1 MTLPVTAQAAFAA
14 ALVDEWVR
22 AGVTDVVLAPGS
34 RSTPLAL
41 AVDAAPL
48 RVHVHLDER
57 SGAFYALGLALAT
70 GRPAP
75 VVVTSGTAAA
85 ELHPA
90 VVEAHHAGVPLI
102 VCTADRPPELHDVGA
117 PQTIEQTG
125 LFGGALR
132 WRADVSPDDLPP
144 AAWRSVG
151 ARAVAAARGGPRGP
165 GPVQLNL
172 AFREPLVGR
181 PGALVPP
188 GRPGGQPWHDVAGG
202 RAAADVA
209 ALDLSGRRGV
219 IVAGAGAGE
228 PAAVHHAAR
237 VLGWPVLAAPASGC
251 RGAPAGAVSA
261 FDAVLRHAATAER
274 LRPSVVLHL
283 GALPASKVLAGWTAA
298 VDEHVVAD
306 PHGAWVDPERTASVV
321 VAAAP
326 DALCH
331 AIVAAGPAPAPS
343 GWADAW
349 AAAEGA
355 AQRAIDQVLAAHP
368 EATEPGVARV
378 VTSALGAADTLV
390 VASSM
395 PVRDVEWY
403 GNPAMACRVVAN
415 RGANGIDGVVSTALG
430 VAGGSGGRTVALLGD
445 LAFLHDGGGLLW
457 ARRRPADC
465 CFVVVDNDG
474 GGIFSFLP
482 QAELPHEQFER
493 LWGTPHGIDLCALA
507 GVHGIPAVDVAAA
520 DAVDP
525 AVAAARE
532 RGGVELVVVRSDR
545 AANVAVHAELVAAVA
560 AALEGATREGAARE
574 G

>member
-1 MTLPVTAQAAFAA
+1 VTLPVTAQAAFAA
-14 ALVDEWVR
+14 ALVDEWRR

-34 RSTPLAL
+34 RSTPVAL

-57 SGAFYALGLALAT
+57 SGAFFALGLGLAT

-75 VVVTSGTAAA
+75 VIVTSGTAAA
-85 ELHPA
+85 ELHAA
-90 VVEAHHAGVPLI
+90 VVEAHHAGVPLL

-117 PQTIEQTG
+117 PQTIEQRG

-132 WRADVSPDDLPP
+132 WRADVGPDDLPP
-144 AAWRSVG
+144 AAWRSVA

-172 AFREPLVGR
+172 AFRDPLVGR

-188 GRPGGQPWHDVAGG
+188 GRPGDQPWHGVAAGRAVVDVAS
-202 RAAADVA
+202 
-209 ALDLSGRRGV
+209 LDLSGRRGV
-219 IVAGAGAGE
+219 IVAGAGAGD

-251 RGAPAGAVSA
+251 RAAPAGAVAA
-261 FDAVLRHAATAER
+261 FDAVLRHPPTADR

-283 GALPASKVLAGWTAA
+283 GAPPASKVWAGWAA
-298 VDEHVVAD
+298 SVDDHVVVD
-306 PHGAWVDPERTASVV
+306 PHGAWTDPDRTAAVLL
-321 VAAAP
+321 AAP
-326 DALCH
+326 PDAVCH
-331 AIVAAGPAPAPS
+331 AIVAAEPAPAPS

-355 AQRAIDQVLAAHP
+355 AQKAVDGVLAAHP
-368 EATEPGVARV
+368 EATEPGVARA

-395 PVRDVEWY
+395 PIRDVEWY
-403 GNPAMACRVVAN
+403 GNPAASCRVVAN
-415 RGANGIDGVVSTALG
+415 RGANGIDGAVSTALG
-430 VAGGSGGRTVALLGD
+430 VACGSSGRTVALLGD
-445 LAFLHDGGGLLW
+445 LAFLHDSGGLLW
-457 ARRRPADC
+457 SRRRGVGC

-482 QAELPHEQFER
+482 QAQLATDQFER
-493 LWGTPHGIDLCALA
+493 LWGTPHGVDLAALA
-507 GVHGIPAVDVAAA
+507 AVHGIPAVHVRAA
-520 DAVDP
+520 DAVEP
-525 AVAAARE
+525 ALAAALG

-545 AANVAVHAELVAAVA
+545 AANVAVHDELVAAVG
-560 AALEGATREGAARE
+560 AALDQ
-574 G
+574 